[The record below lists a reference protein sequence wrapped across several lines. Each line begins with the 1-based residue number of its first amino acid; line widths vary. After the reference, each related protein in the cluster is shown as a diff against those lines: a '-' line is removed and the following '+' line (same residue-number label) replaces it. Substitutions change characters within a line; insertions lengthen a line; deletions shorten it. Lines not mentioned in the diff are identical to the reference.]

1 MKLKVRF
8 APIWLLSASFLMA
21 ALIAGCSSG
30 TTRRDIEGVP
40 GGFAYRG
47 DRTAYPELYRRAS
60 EQLTAN
66 EFSAAEAT
74 FRAIIAKEPDYVD
87 GYIGLGTS
95 LLLQD
100 QLVQAQQAYEQAIGI
115 RPDSVEALIGMGSV
129 HYRNGV
135 YEKASGFYRSALVLE
150 GTNPDALWGLAIS
163 LAALGQVDGAI
174 ANLERIRELAPG
186 TALAQDA
193 ANLISTLKGN

>member
-1 MKLKVRF
+1 MKLRGRF
-8 APIWLLSASFLMA
+8 APTWPLSAVFLIA
-21 ALIAGCSSG
+21 ALIAGCSSVS
-30 TTRRDIEGVP
+30 TRHDIEGVP
-40 GGFAYRG
+40 GGFTYRG

-66 EFSAAEAT
+66 DFTAAETT
-74 FRAIIAKEPDYVD
+74 FREIISKEPEYVD

-115 RPDSVEALIGMGSV
+115 KPDSVEALIGLGSV
-129 HYRNGV
+129 QYRNGV
-135 YEKASGFYRSALVLE
+135 YEQASGFYRSALALE
-150 GTNPDALWGLAIS
+150 GNNPDALWGLAIS
-163 LAALGQVDGAI
+163 LAALGQVDSAI
-174 ANLERIRELAPG
+174 ANLERIMELAPD

-193 ANLISTLKGN
+193 ADLISTLQGN